1 MTDSIFSGNV
11 YQILTKF
18 HDGGSVSV
26 PELRRDPWLNLVN
39 DTNADTEKW
48 IFHAADVPGTFRI
61 ESYSHRSYFATEDP
75 PTSYV
80 YQARTDAPTAWFLQQ
95 SPTIDPDYNFRIC
108 PNYTCSSYWVPR
120 QWDIFD
126 SLVDPHRQI
135 ESRQVENP
143 FANAIVLRTRP
154 YTGSGFESWRIKPA
168 GVEADSTS
176 STGSSSS
183 SSSETLLSSLPSPS
197 ITATK
202 SGDPEPPRTSTT
214 GDHEQL
220 NALKECAPCG
230 STECSFTPSGE
241 PQKDTYSVLIGQPV
255 SNCAEGSEETTRT
268 KLGGTFQLQTSWSV
282 EVSVSAG
289 FGFMGPSI
297 SSTVT
302 GTTGGSESITQTQEI
317 EVSIRPGQIGALVA
331 NISYTKQPGQ
341 VNIDDSTLAFVSVQP
356 EFVLG
361 YSVLYTNCSANFRA
375 LTLPKAQCEKSS
387 ARPARNVPFS
397 PAKVMVFWAFLF
409 AMGTVL
415 A

>member
-11 YQILTKF
+11 YRILTKF
-18 HDGGSVSV
+18 HDGGSVPV
-26 PELRRDPWLNLVN
+26 PEDEGTLFLNLVN
-39 DTNADTEKW
+39 DTNADSEKII
-48 IFHAADVPGTFRI
+48 IFGPLT
-61 ESYSHRSYFATEDP
+61 
-75 PTSYV
+75 
-80 YQARTDAPTAWFLQQ
+80 L
-95 SPTIDPDYNFRIC
+95 SPSIC

-120 QWDIFD
+120 RWDIFD
-126 SLVDPHRQI
+126 SQN

-143 FANAIVLRTRP
+143 VANAIVLRTRP
-154 YTGSGFESWRIKPA
+154 YAGSGFEFWHTKPA

-176 STGSSSS
+176 STSSSSS
-183 SSSETLLSSLPSPS
+183 SSSETLLSSLPSRS

-220 NALKECAPCG
+220 NALKECAPCD

-282 EVSVSAG
+282 EVSVR
-289 FGFMGPSI
+289 
-297 SSTVT
+297 
-302 GTTGGSESITQTQEI
+302 TTGGSESITQTQEI

-331 NISYTKQPGQ
+331 NISYAKQPGQ

-397 PAKVMVFWAFLF
+397 PAKMMVFWAFPF